1 MGNIGQ
7 GILFF
12 IAGVL
17 VAGVAKFVT
26 FWVQS
31 WLSRR
36 DDGPGRPRQGGEGA
50 PVEEPSLAELLA
62 ETGWR
67 INPDAQ
73 SRELART
80 LLPLGIIGLFALL
93 FLAAQSRTGWFL
105 LGIVV
110 GWPICRGLLAAV
122 QARRP

>member
-1 MGNIGQ
+1 MGSLGQ

-12 IAGVL
+12 IAGAL
-17 VAGVAKFVT
+17 VAGVGMLLT
-26 FWVQS
+26 FLVRS

-36 DDGPGRPRQGGEGA
+36 DDGWERPRRGGEGA
-50 PVEEPSLAELLA
+50 PVREPTLAELLA

-67 INPDAQ
+67 INPDEQ

-80 LLPLGIIGLFALL
+80 LVPLGIIGLFALL
-93 FLAAQSRTGWFL
+93 FLVAHSRTGWFL

-122 QARRP
+122 QARRS